1 MNTRKQLNK
10 YKRLMKS
17 DIEKEHSPLL
27 DSLDSKK
34 RKLLKKKLQ
43 SAEPSEYFGQ
53 DFTQLGE
60 LVDTLRELDL
70 INDYHMYLFNSDGDS
85 FIEALFGVRY
95 SDMEEH
101 RQQYVEK
108 FLQAKAQDP
117 ARLWSMLDNDKRQQ
131 LIDAVTE
138 KYG

>member
-70 INDYHMYLFNSDGDS
+70 IKSDKKMNKKVKNMSEANVDIVATASKLRKEYEILYEQLRSLVYPRKEGDLRD
-85 FIEALFGVRY
+85 E
-95 SDMEEH
+95 
-101 RQQYVEK
+101 
-108 FLQAKAQDP
+108 
-117 ARLWSMLDNDKRQQ
+117 
-131 LIDAVTE
+131 
-138 KYG
+138 

>member
-27 DSLDSKK
+27 DSLNTKE
-34 RKLLKKKLQ
+34 RKALKKKLQ
-43 SAEPSEYFGQ
+43 AAEPSEYFGQ

-70 INDYHMYLFNSDGDS
+70 IKSDKKMNKKMKTMSETNVDIVATASKLRKEYEILYEQLRSLIYPRKEGDLRD
-85 FIEALFGVRY
+85 E
-95 SDMEEH
+95 
-101 RQQYVEK
+101 
-108 FLQAKAQDP
+108 
-117 ARLWSMLDNDKRQQ
+117 
-131 LIDAVTE
+131 
-138 KYG
+138 

>member
-27 DSLDSKK
+27 DSLDAKK

-70 INDYHMYLFNSDGDS
+70 IKSDKKMNKKVKNMSEANVDIVATASKLRKEYEILYEQLRSLVYPRKEGDLRD
-85 FIEALFGVRY
+85 E
-95 SDMEEH
+95 
-101 RQQYVEK
+101 
-108 FLQAKAQDP
+108 
-117 ARLWSMLDNDKRQQ
+117 
-131 LIDAVTE
+131 
-138 KYG
+138 